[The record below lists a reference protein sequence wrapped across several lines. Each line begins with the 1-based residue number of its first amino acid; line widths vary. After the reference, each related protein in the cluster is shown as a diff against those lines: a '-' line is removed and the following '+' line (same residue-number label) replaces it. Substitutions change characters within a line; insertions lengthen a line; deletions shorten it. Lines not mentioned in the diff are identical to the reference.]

1 MEAIEHNLMPARKNP
16 PAQPPL
22 KVDRKWFEARIG
34 QAGLSMARL
43 SKQIMGH
50 DGLLR
55 RTFAGE
61 RRAQVEEMLAL
72 ADALSVPFATIV
84 RRYGYDVPATR
95 CSLIGSVNSAGRVN
109 FYAPDRQAVVEAP
122 LDESPGLVA
131 IVVEASHSALAI
143 FDGSTLFYEP
153 ATDVRPDAFG
163 RLSVVSLG
171 EQPAPVVGV
180 IERGGIGRTRV
191 VVYGGIETLES
202 RELKSATPIR
212 WQRAG

>member
-1 MEAIEHNLMPARKNP
+1 
-16 PAQPPL
+16 
-22 KVDRKWFEARIG
+22 
-34 QAGLSMARL
+34 MARL

-61 RRAQVEEMLAL
+61 RRAQVEEMIAL
-72 ADALSVPFATIV
+72 AAALSVPFVTVV
-84 RRYGYDVPATR
+84 RRYGYEIPAVR
-95 CSLIGSVNSAGRVN
+95 CPLIGSVNSAGRLN
-109 FYAPDRQAVVEAP
+109 FYTPDRQAVVEAP
-122 LDESPGLVA
+122 LDEVPGMVA
-131 IVVEASHSALAI
+131 VVVEAAHSALAI

-153 ATDVRPDAFG
+153 ADDVRPDSFG
-163 RLSVVSLG
+163 RLSVVTVG
-171 EQPAPVVGV
+171 EQPAPVLGV
-180 IERGGIGRTRV
+180 IERGGIGRTRI